1 MTSEGYIG
9 IKLRGNS
16 KVNFKD
22 LYRLYENNYI
32 KVRELFPE
40 VHDTNESTFL
50 LPEGTNNSRVYFK
63 LSRESI
69 YTSKLEINYGS
80 FSNPELIKIEIEVPI
95 YHDLK
100 MAEVRSVNNKKLFWV
115 RNNYP
120 NKNMFHKDEKFQWNK
135 FLSEWLD
142 FSKKEGL
149 SESYL
154 GLKMT

>member
-1 MTSEGYIG
+1 MTSEDYIG

-32 KVRELFPE
+32 KVRDLFPE
-40 VHDTNESTFL
+40 IYNTNESTFL

-63 LSRESI
+63 LSRESK
-69 YTSKLEINYGS
+69 YTSKLDINYAS

-100 MAEVRSVNNKKLFWV
+100 LVEVRSVNNKRIFWV

-120 NKNMFHKDEKFQWNK
+120 NK
-135 FLSEWLD
+135 
-142 FSKKEGL
+142 
-149 SESYL
+149 
-154 GLKMT
+154 